1 LQRQWEAWQEVDY
14 QFVAPTL
21 LYYEAT
27 NAIYQYYRH
36 DLLSF
41 ESVSRAQQAILALP
55 VRLISDPDIHR
66 RALQLAER
74 FSLPATYDAH
84 YLALAER
91 MGAAFWTA
99 DRRLYRATQ
108 AELAWVNLWPEA
120 ETAV

>member
-1 LQRQWEAWQEVDY
+1 MNSSEMLCVDASLVIPFLIEAEPGSPIVELWRRYAAQSLQIALDMPFAVY
-14 QFVAPTL
+14 
-21 LYYEAT
+21 
-27 NAIYQYYRH
+27 H
-36 DLLSF
+36 DASL
-41 ESVSRAQQAILALP
+41 
-55 VRLISDPDIHR
+55 HR
-66 RALQLAER
+66 RALQMAER

-108 AELAWVNLWPEA
+108 AELAWVNLWPEE